1 MSETEKQPGKD
12 DTTTG
17 AETEQSQDGGNAS
30 EPKSDD
36 DKQPA

>member
-1 MSETEKQPGKD
+1 MNETEKQPSEDEAK
-12 DTTTG
+12 TG
-17 AETEQSQDGGNAS
+17 AEPQAQETGNAS